1 LSSSGIVKGFDLFL
15 LVFVS
20 VFVFPVFL
28 FFFSL
33 FFGGVFSSSL
43 LGDAGFRN
51 LVYFCGTPL
60 FCFAEEVGRLIV
72 AAAAM
77 DQSY

>member
-1 LSSSGIVKGFDLFL
+1 
-15 LVFVS
+15 
-20 VFVFPVFL
+20 
-28 FFFSL
+28 
-33 FFGGVFSSSL
+33 VFSSSL

-51 LVYFCGTPL
+51 LVCFCRTPH
-60 FCFAEEVGRLIV
+60 FCFAEEVGRLI

>member
-20 VFVFPVFL
+20 VFVFPVFS
-28 FFFSL
+28 FFFS
-33 FFGGVFSSSL
+33 FFFWGVFSSSL
-43 LGDAGFRN
+43 LGDAGVRN
-51 LVYFCGTPL
+51 LVYFCRTPH
-60 FCFAEEVGRLIV
+60 FCFAEEVGRLI